1 MNWCGRPL
9 TSHEVVVRCIAATTT
24 RNGLRVEAE
33 LDRGAYPLGLAISK
47 AQLTGLPI
55 EPHAARGTWNYTIHP
70 GHGPDEALTRE
81 TGGQAAR
88 RQLLDLLAELA

>member
-1 MNWCGRPL
+1 
-9 TSHEVVVRCIAATTT
+9 
-24 RNGLRVEAE
+24 VEAE

-55 EPHAARGTWNYTIHP
+55 EPHAARGTWNYTIPP